1 MLFFISAFPF
11 FSLSYLMLVTP
22 VVYSFFEKFVH
33 VFSRS
38 KQNNG
43 ENILQNSEFLVAMI
57 HDGHCCEVFL

>member
-11 FSLSYLMLVTP
+11 FFISLD
-22 VVYSFFEKFVH
+22 VYSFFEKFVY

-43 ENILQNSEFLVAMI
+43 ENILQNNEFLVVMI
-57 HDGHCCEVFL
+57 HDGHCCENFL

>member
-11 FSLSYLMLVTP
+11 FFFILFD
-22 VVYSFFEKFVH
+22 VYSFFEKLVH